1 MRAVKSVKA
10 ERGHALNATRELTS
24 QSVKTIFDELTKG
37 QSKPRRK
44 ITAMQV
50 ANAVAKSVSDLP
62 GVDTETVKQLFLAMT
77 GTVVN
82 HAKAT
87 ANE

>member
-10 ERGHALNATRELTS
+10 ECGHDLNATRELTS
-24 QSVKTIFDELTKG
+24 QSVKKIFDELTKG
-37 QSKPRRK
+37 QSKPKRN
-44 ITAMQV
+44 ITATQV
-50 ANAVAKSVSDLP
+50 ANALAKSVSDLP
-62 GVDTETVKQLFLAMT
+62 GVDTEMVKQLFLAMT